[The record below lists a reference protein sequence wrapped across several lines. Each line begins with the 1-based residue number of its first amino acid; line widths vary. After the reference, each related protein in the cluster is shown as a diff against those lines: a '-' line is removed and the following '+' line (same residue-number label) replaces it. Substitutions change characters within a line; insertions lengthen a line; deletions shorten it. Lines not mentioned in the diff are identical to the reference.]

1 MKAYKHLVFDI
12 DGTLI
17 DTVNIHMV
25 SLERILKKFWGE
37 DARIPDL
44 RFSFGIPG
52 RLLWRL

>member
-25 SLERILKKFWGE
+25 SLERILKNFGE
-37 DARIPDL
+37 RMQGFRILGFPL
-44 RFSFGIPG
+44 EFRG